1 MYMSARRVPA
11 SVREKVGDEATFGLI
26 ELLDS
31 EHKDWSDRVLTTAAD
46 RFERRLTQECSLL
59 RQDFNQTLNDGLAA
73 IRAELTNA
81 RVEMLRWSF
90 LFWIGQVAA
99 IAALLSFM
107 LRGTVK

>member
-1 MYMSARRVPA
+1 MSARRVPA
-11 SVREKVGDEATFGLI
+11 SVREKLGDEATFGLI

-31 EHKDWSDRVLTTAAD
+31 EQKDWSDRVLTTAAD
-46 RFERRLTQECSLL
+46 RFERRVTQECSLL
-59 RQDFNQTLNDGLAA
+59 RQDFNDGLGA
-73 IRAELTNA
+73 IRTELA
-81 RVEMLRWSF
+81 SVRVEMLRWSF